1 MFDRPIDWLVKHP
14 RLFKVVNPVV
24 SLFICTCAKHT
35 MRRCFVSL
43 VLAFSIVIAAAAI
56 GNWLATVLAVVLC
69 LRYIKEGSKAAQEF
83 RAEESM
89 RKSMENIGK
98 LLDQMRPPMPEE
110 QYDGQYEEP
119 QRKM

>member
-1 MFDRPIDWLVKHP
+1 MFDRSIDWLVKHP

-83 RAEESM
+83 RASPW
-89 RKSMENIGK
+89 RTSATSLTSCVLPCPRSSTTGSTRNLRGRC
-98 LLDQMRPPMPEE
+98 D
-110 QYDGQYEEP
+110 
-119 QRKM
+119 